1 MKRLSNCVRQSLL
14 AGPEGFAE
22 LQEACVVGSP
32 IIKHIPDRLDDTE
45 AIQALGLQNSW
56 MLQSAD

>member
-1 MKRLSNCVRQSLL
+1 MKRLSKCVRQSLL
-14 AGPEGFAE
+14 AGPECFAE

-45 AIQALGLQNSW
+45 AIQALRLQN
-56 MLQSAD
+56 